1 MLKNSRIQTLL
12 IVILALA
19 VGGSTYIFLSSSTST
34 NSNSGES
41 SSAFVAT
48 SEIPAGTTF
57 ETMLRNSWIEQRS
70 LPATFV
76 SPNMITSASE
86 LSTSQVLRTSI
97 SSGQLV
103 LRDMFAPAKN
113 FASGLNIPKGFLA
126 VSISADDVA
135 RVANFVVPGSRVV
148 IFASGSD
155 SQKGDAV
162 TKILVSDALVL
173 AIGTTVNTP
182 QGGLQVASSPLV
194 TLAVNPFQAA
204 QIINASQNSRLSFAL
219 AYGND
224 PQSVNLSQ
232 VRISSASLFS

>member
-1 MLKNSRIQTLL
+1 MIKNPRIQSLL
-12 IVILALA
+12 IAILALA
-19 VGGSTYIFLSSSTST
+19 VGSSTFLFLSSSNSA
-34 NSNSGES
+34 NSNNGKV

-48 SEIPAGTTF
+48 NEIPAGTTF

-70 LPATFV
+70 LPASFV
-76 SPNMITSASE
+76 SPNLITSVSE
-86 LSTSQVLRTSI
+86 VSVNQVLRTSI

-113 FASGLNIPKGFLA
+113 FASGLNIPKGLLA

-155 SQKGDAV
+155 SQKGNSV
-162 TKILVSDALVL
+162 TKVLISDALVL
-173 AIGTTVNTP
+173 AIGSTVTTP
-182 QGGLQVASSPLV
+182 QGGLQVGNSPLV
-194 TLAVNPFQAA
+194 TLAVNPYQAA

-224 PQSVNLSQ
+224 PQSVNLAQ
-232 VRISSASLFS
+232 VRISSASLFN